1 MYVGEVPR
9 PGFARGVFSY
19 LARHHVSLLALAVAL
34 SGTAYAATQ
43 LEPGSVRTKHIK
55 DRAVTKKKISRK
67 AIADLR
73 GARGPRGLT
82 GPQGLQG
89 VQGAT
94 GLTGPEGPAG
104 QDAPPIED
112 LQLVSPAPPDPGG
125 QCRTGTSPAS
135 QFCGDR
141 VTPGYGFWENVTG
154 YAPAGYFKDRSGLV
168 HLQGTVHNFGGAPG
182 PTIFILPGTHRP
194 AATRV
199 YGVFDAD
206 GANQNIRI
214 HANGRVVLGN
224 EDVNGSSLL
233 QLDGIS
239 FRP

>member
-1 MYVGEVPR
+1 MYVGDVPR
-9 PGFARGVFSY
+9 PGFARGVFRY
-19 LARHHVSLLALAVAL
+19 FARHHVSLLALAVAL

-43 LEPGSVRTKHIK
+43 LEPDSVGTKHIK

-89 VQGAT
+89 VQGAA
-94 GLTGPEGPAG
+94 GPEGPAG
-104 QDAPPIED
+104 QDAPPIEA

-125 QCRTGTSPAS
+125 QCRRGESPAS

-141 VTPGYGFWENVTG
+141 VTPGYGFWQNVAG
-154 YAPAGYFKDRSGLV
+154 YAPAGYFTDRSGLV
-168 HLQGTVHNFGGAPG
+168 HLQGAVQTGGGAPG

-194 AATRV
+194 AATRIF
-199 YGVFDAD
+199 GVFDAED
-206 GANQNIRI
+206 SNQNIRI
-214 HANGRVVLGN
+214 HPNGRVVLGN